1 MPLVRSTNHSP
12 LAPPDGRHAAL
23 WSTGFRS
30 FYLGGAG
37 FGAIAMLAWLGALAG
52 HDSAGRA
59 APASGLFWHAHEMV
73 FGFGGA
79 IVSGFLLTSLR
90 TWTSTNPA
98 QGPSLAALWLLW
110 LAGRVLMW
118 TGPGWAAAAVDIALL
133 PAIAYALVRALIGA
147 KNRHGIFLPVAL
159 GMLAA
164 LNALFH
170 LWIRQGHAD
179 WALRCVDLAAGLLVL
194 FIVII
199 GGRIIPSI
207 TATARPELPVRQW
220 RLVESSVMSVTLAAL
235 LADATGAPAPAI
247 AALAAAAAAL
257 HAARLVGWRFWAVG
271 RRPML
276 SILHVAY
283 ASIAAGFAL
292 TALSAYGFVAHS
304 LALHTFTTGA
314 IGCAIVGMITRT
326 ALEHTGREPV
336 AKLAERICYGLLIV
350 ATLARVAGPALAP
363 AATTQWLAVA
373 GIGWTAA
380 LLVYVVRYA
389 GLLMS
394 PAPSAPGP
402 GARSGG

>member
-235 LADATGAPAPAI
+235 LA
-247 AALAAAAAAL
+247 
-257 HAARLVGWRFWAVG
+257 
-271 RRPML
+271 
-276 SILHVAY
+276 
-283 ASIAAGFAL
+283 
-292 TALSAYGFVAHS
+292 
-304 LALHTFTTGA
+304 
-314 IGCAIVGMITRT
+314 
-326 ALEHTGREPV
+326 
-336 AKLAERICYGLLIV
+336 
-350 ATLARVAGPALAP
+350 
-363 AATTQWLAVA
+363 
-373 GIGWTAA
+373 
-380 LLVYVVRYA
+380 
-389 GLLMS
+389 
-394 PAPSAPGP
+394 
-402 GARSGG
+402 